1 MGSSCSTGNCE
12 MINDQG
18 HYGMSPKWFSEQEEL
33 AVYNS
38 SQQVQ
43 FDSPYNDEC
52 LMFSAWNGYYD
63 DQYGLIDL
71 NNYTPQMGDFESSA
85 LAEYLHHG
93 LSFLAIAAILA
104 ALVAWNIMS
113 VGVLAVIG
121 GQEWVVT
128 VLNLISSVFFC
139 FKQYRKQK
147 HAWKQ
152 KSRLERRRSHLSH
165 RQLIRQLQVGLML
178 SMMGNCWAM
187 DVNVAQQ
194 IAELA
199 QAGTRAAQAAT
210 TVAERVGS
218 KGGMAS
224 GMESASKV

>member
-1 MGSSCSTGNCE
+1 MSCSFSHGSGALPFPVSGLCHRLAYGAGGAMGSSCSTGNCE

-71 NNYTPQMGDFESSA
+71 NNYTPQMDDFESSA

-104 ALVAWNIMS
+104 ALVKYW
-113 VGVLAVIG
+113 
-121 GQEWVVT
+121 
-128 VLNLISSVFFC
+128 
-139 FKQYRKQK
+139 
-147 HAWKQ
+147 
-152 KSRLERRRSHLSH
+152 LS
-165 RQLIRQLQVGLML
+165 LTGWSL
-178 SMMGNCWAM
+178 SMWP
-187 DVNVAQQ
+187 
-194 IAELA
+194 
-199 QAGTRAAQAAT
+199 R
-210 TVAERVGS
+210 
-218 KGGMAS
+218 
-224 GMESASKV
+224 